1 MQLSCFFLCHLCNS
15 ASSRPISCLCG
26 YINGRLKTKRSR
38 PLVCGELLQRVSARK
53 TSNETEGNIEVIF
66 SPSPNRWAFDEVQLI
81 IYIFTE
87 QMVPLR
93 PASLEPLRAK
103 GVCFLLD
110 FPVRKTISS
119 SNGDSRQTSFL
130 PLGRAPGRTLACA
143 GRLRS
148 VLPGREAGEQR
159 AGGGQSGER
168 SGGVR

>member
-1 MQLSCFFLCHLCNS
+1 MYLVDQFPACV
-15 ASSRPISCLCG
+15 

-38 PLVCGELLQRVSARK
+38 SLVCGESLQRVSARK

-103 GVCFLLD
+103 AFA
-110 FPVRKTISS
+110 F
-119 SNGDSRQTSFL
+119 F
-130 PLGRAPGRTLACA
+130 RTFQY
-143 GRLRS
+143 
-148 VLPGREAGEQR
+148 EKQ
-159 AGGGQSGER
+159 
-168 SGGVR
+168 